1 VADLAK
7 IRNEPDLLSRADPRR
22 PTTPPILVKCP
33 MNLRKLLMGRAK
45 FEKRRIMRKER
56 RSEPR
61 WRVEYLATIVS
72 REGSPKY
79 CTVTEMSDGG
89 VRLNAI
95 IYRVPEQFGLRL
107 IGQAMPKCYK
117 VIWRHGRNVG
127 AKLIDSA
134 ALAETDRAKILAT

>member
-1 VADLAK
+1 MIFPAG
-7 IRNEPDLLSRADPRR
+7 EPWAMDR
-22 PTTPPILVKCP
+22 
-33 MNLRKLLMGRAK
+33 
-45 FEKRRIMRKER
+45 ER
-56 RSEPR
+56 RREPR

-107 IGQAMPKCYK
+107 IGQAMPKWYK

-127 AKLIDSA
+127 AKLNRPRRVDRNQN
-134 ALAETDRAKILAT
+134 RAKILAT

>member
-1 VADLAK
+1 MADLAK

-61 WRVEYLATIVS
+61 WRAEYLATMVS
-72 REGSPKY
+72 GEGVHVGK
-79 CTVTEMSDGG
+79 
-89 VRLNAI
+89 
-95 IYRVPEQFGLRL
+95 
-107 IGQAMPKCYK
+107 
-117 VIWRHGRNVG
+117 RHAR
-127 AKLIDSA
+127 
-134 ALAETDRAKILAT
+134 RR